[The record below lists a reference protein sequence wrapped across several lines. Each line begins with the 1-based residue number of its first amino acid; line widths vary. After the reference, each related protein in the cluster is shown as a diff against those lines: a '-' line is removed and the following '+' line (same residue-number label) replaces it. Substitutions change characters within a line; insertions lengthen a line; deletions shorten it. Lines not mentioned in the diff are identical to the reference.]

1 MSDLTLLSQPF
12 DRAFVKQREGR
23 GGKKLDY
30 LETATV
36 IARLNEV
43 LGPDGWSFR
52 ILERFQMED
61 ELIVRGELRLN
72 GVCHQQF
79 GASKITRDRDGNIIS
94 LGDDFKAAASDT
106 LKKTAT
112 LYGVGLELY
121 TGPRE
126 VTPTLKVIPGNGAP
140 KPDDPED
147 DQPANGDEGKI
158 NPFQER
164 AILSLS
170 VRKNMDR
177 EALERMLQERFSASL
192 ETLSTTQAGEVIRQL
207 QA

>member
-1 MSDLTLLSQPF
+1 MNNFTLLAQPF
-12 DRAFVKQREGR
+12 DRAFVKKREGR
-23 GGKKLDY
+23 GGKMLDY

-52 ILERFQMED
+52 ILEHIQLED
-61 ELIVRGELRLN
+61 EFVVRGELRLN

-79 GASKITRDRDGNIIS
+79 GASRISRDRNGNALS
-94 LGDDFKAAASDT
+94 LGDDLKAAASDA

-121 TGPRE
+121 TGE
-126 VTPTLKVIPGNGAP
+126 GAVTPTLKEVPSNGDAQSIQM
-140 KPDDPED
+140 DGE
-147 DQPANGDEGKI
+147 QPANGDGEGI

-170 VRKNMDR
+170 VRRNMDR
-177 EALERMLQERFSASL
+177 EALERMLQEQYGKDLESL
-192 ETLSTTQAGEVIRQL
+192 SMQQAGEVISQL

>member
-1 MSDLTLLSQPF
+1 MTDLTLLAQSF
-12 DRAFVKQREGR
+12 DSAFVKQRDGR

-52 ILERFQMED
+52 LRDHFKMED
-61 ELIVRGELRLN
+61 EVIVRGELHVN

-79 GASKITRDRDGNIIS
+79 GASKIGRDRDGNAVS
-94 LGDDFKAAASDT
+94 LGDDLKAAASDA

-112 LYGVGLELY
+112 LFGVGLGLY
-121 TGPRE
+121 TEPGE
-126 VTPTLKVIPGNGAP
+126 VVPTLKDTANTGQPSTS
-140 KPDDPED
+140 KPERI
-147 DQPANGDEGKI
+147 EETI
-158 NPFQER
+158 TPFQER
-164 AILSLS
+164 AILSLAT
-170 VRKNMDR
+170 RQGMDR
-177 EALERMLQERFSASL
+177 DALEQTLQEQYGTAL
-192 ETLSTTQAGEVIRQL
+192 EGLSTGQAGEVIRKL